1 MKNKIT
7 IVGINFWP
15 EDTAIGLYTYQLANF
30 YREQG
35 LEVNVITGFPYYP
48 EWKINSEYRSKK
60 TYYEESI
67 NGIKIYRFKQY
78 VPKKPIFFKRI
89 LHLLHFTLGS
99 FINLFKIK
107 KTDVVLCVVPF
118 IGCVL
123 IGKFLAKLKGAKLW
137 VHIQDFEFDAVRD
150 SNLVDEKTDKNI
162 IFRILFYVES
172 KLLNSADLLS
182 TISFSMLKKL
192 KGKTKIKIE
201 KKLLPNW
208 VDQNFIVP
216 EGHKKHSYLK
226 SDKFKILY
234 SGNIGEKQDWDF
246 FIKFAKELDKEKD
259 IQIIVVGNGSKRY
272 WLEEKLLD
280 LENIWFYNPVAYS
293 ELSDL
298 LCSADLHILFQKVNL
313 IDTVMPSK
321 ILAMMASKRP
331 SLITGSLKSEVA
343 KVIIE
348 SKGGK
353 FFETNT
359 TTDVLNYVYELKS
372 NKKLINNYGEN
383 SRSYI
388 VEKFS
393 KNQILN
399 QFIITFRNLS
409 NS

>member
-48 EWKINSEYRSKK
+48 EWRINSEYRSKK

-107 KTDVVLCVVPF
+107 KADVVLCVVPF

-201 KKLLPNW
+201 KK
-208 VDQNFIVP
+208 
-216 EGHKKHSYLK
+216 
-226 SDKFKILY
+226 
-234 SGNIGEKQDWDF
+234 
-246 FIKFAKELDKEKD
+246 
-259 IQIIVVGNGSKRY
+259 
-272 WLEEKLLD
+272 
-280 LENIWFYNPVAYS
+280 
-293 ELSDL
+293 
-298 LCSADLHILFQKVNL
+298 
-313 IDTVMPSK
+313 
-321 ILAMMASKRP
+321 
-331 SLITGSLKSEVA
+331 
-343 KVIIE
+343 
-348 SKGGK
+348 
-353 FFETNT
+353 
-359 TTDVLNYVYELKS
+359 
-372 NKKLINNYGEN
+372 
-383 SRSYI
+383 
-388 VEKFS
+388 
-393 KNQILN
+393 
-399 QFIITFRNLS
+399 TFT
-409 NS
+409 